1 MRCRRIGAAAVA
13 GAAGAEEE
21 LLTLPADEKQRI
33 EDAVSF
39 SFSLALDRQ
48 HEEKAKKRKKRT
60 DKVRTRRERNR
71 ECNSI
76 GAEASLFSVRRPLLA
91 RHEHRRTVPDARSSA
106 SIWRLRRRAL
116 SLLLGRRGWI
126 RRRAAAEAAEAAAE
140 AEASAKTLAVLVV
153 KAGLCCLRLVR
164 FCFDPSLV
172 APLTRSA
179 GADTRAL

>member
-1 MRCRRIGAAAVA
+1 MRCRRIGTAAVA

-39 SFSLALDRQ
+39 SLALDRQ
-48 HEEKAKKRKKRT
+48 HEEKAKKRKKKKE
-60 DKVRTRRERNR
+60 KVRKRRGRNR
-71 ECNSI
+71 ECISI
-76 GAEASLFSVRRPLLA
+76 GAEASLFSLRRPLLA

-126 RRRAAAEAAEAAAE
+126 RRRAAAEAAEAAAA